1 MHRNDDLVLV
11 ILPALPALV
20 ISASSTTAAVP
31 VTTRSPVEGVAHTL
45 PVPGAFDARNPTPVL
60 RNWVREPLVRPAAA
74 VVLLPVRGWCY
85 VKVEGVGYSEET
97 SQQRKERKEDRRRRE
112 GRGTHTTNT
121 RDSRHGRSRWE
132 DAIREGEVSILC
144 SSKRRRSVEGRC
156 EKRVGEDSPVRRPT
170 DLTTEPLPSARVAIG
185 TSVSTPVDAISV
197 P

>member
-1 MHRNDDLVLV
+1 VKERRDAPERRPSSCHPSRPSRLGHLCLLHHRRRSRYDEE
-11 ILPALPALV
+11 
-20 ISASSTTAAVP
+20 SS
-31 VTTRSPVEGVAHTL
+31 RGVAHTL

-132 DAIREGEVSILC
+132 DAIREDEVSIPC
-144 SSKRRRSVEGRC
+144 
-156 EKRVGEDSPVRRPT
+156 
-170 DLTTEPLPSARVAIG
+170 
-185 TSVSTPVDAISV
+185 
-197 P
+197 